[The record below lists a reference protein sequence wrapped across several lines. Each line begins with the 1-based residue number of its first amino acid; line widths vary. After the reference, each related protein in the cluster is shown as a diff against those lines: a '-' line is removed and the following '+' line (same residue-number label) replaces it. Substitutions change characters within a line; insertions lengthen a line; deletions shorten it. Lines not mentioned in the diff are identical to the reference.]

1 MMRQAR
7 CRCYVF
13 SSTQAAADVRC
24 PSLLPSRSRGRYVFS
39 QKTSK
44 PPKPLLEGGWTL
56 FWGGKK
62 QAGGHL
68 HSLPPLRSDC
78 FTQTVVSPQKCP
90 ALARH
95 HHPGSSTGLMPT
107 GSART
112 RQVVLH
118 PAPSPSA
125 APSCPP
131 ALVQHAPN
139 ETAADVPL
147 ISVYSRLEPKA
158 NGIFASSRSE
168 AAWWQSQDLHLWVSR
183 LHRRAEGSSV
193 LPKSSWGFPRG
204 FPTSSWE
211 QPCSDPTK
219 SPLKEALL
227 SAREHRFGLVGL
239 FFFLCI
245 LEVLTKWSNN

>member
-1 MMRQAR
+1 MRQAR
-7 CRCYVF
+7 CSCCVF

-24 PSLLPSRSRGRYVFS
+24 PSLLSSRSQGRYVFS

-62 QAGGHL
+62 QPGGHL
-68 HSLPPLRSDC
+68 YSLPPLRSDC

-95 HHPGSSTGLMPT
+95 HYPGSSTGSMPT

-118 PAPSPSA
+118 PALSPSA

-147 ISVYSRLEPKA
+147 ISMYSRLEPKA
-158 NGIFASSRSE
+158 NGILHPAVARQLGGSPRISICGFPACIAGLRAALCFQNHPGAFPEGFPPALGSSLALALLKVPSRQHCCLQESITL
-168 AAWWQSQDLHLWVSR
+168 AWWD
-183 LHRRAEGSSV
+183 
-193 LPKSSWGFPRG
+193 
-204 FPTSSWE
+204 
-211 QPCSDPTK
+211 
-219 SPLKEALL
+219 
-227 SAREHRFGLVGL
+227 
-239 FFFLCI
+239 FFFFMYFGGSHKM
-245 LEVLTKWSNN
+245 E